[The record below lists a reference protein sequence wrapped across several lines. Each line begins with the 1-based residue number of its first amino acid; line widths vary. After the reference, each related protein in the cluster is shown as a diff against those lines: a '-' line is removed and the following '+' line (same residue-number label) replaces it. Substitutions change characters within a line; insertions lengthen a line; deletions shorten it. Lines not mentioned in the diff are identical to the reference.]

1 MLNWRIGYL
10 KLLNS
15 NKEDFINAY
24 TKPAGSEE
32 TQKQIN

>member
-10 KLLNS
+10 KFL
-15 NKEDFINAY
+15 KIYKADFINAY
-24 TKPAGSEE
+24 SKPAGSEE

>member
-1 MLNWRIGYL
+1 MLNLRIGYL
-10 KLLNS
+10 ILLNA
-15 NKEDFINAY
+15 NKADSINAY

>member
-1 MLNWRIGYL
+1 MLNLRIGYL

-15 NKEDFINAY
+15 NKADSINAY
-24 TKPAGSEE
+24 TKPAGPEE

>member
-10 KLLNS
+10 KLLNT
-15 NKEDFINAY
+15 NKADFINAY